1 MMDSLTLISATASG
15 LIAAV
20 ASSPARRK
28 KRDDFAESMEWL
40 QMKTITQAVY
50 LNFMVEIGM
59 GKAAEMW

>member
-1 MMDSLTLISATASG
+1 MMDSLTLISAMASG

-20 ASSPARRK
+20 ASSPARHK
-28 KRDDFAESMEWL
+28 KRDDCVESMEWL

-59 GKAAEMW
+59 RKAAEMW